1 MGSMLPYIAAPWIL
15 WVTMVKYIE
24 ISNSSQRNCTPP
36 SQVHREGATRF
47 AQIEQNIK
55 TMTERGTSF
64 GRLY

>member
-1 MGSMLPYIAAPWIL
+1 
-15 WVTMVKYIE
+15 MVKYIE

-55 TMTERGTSF
+55 TMTERGASF

>member
-55 TMTERGTSF
+55 TMTERGASF